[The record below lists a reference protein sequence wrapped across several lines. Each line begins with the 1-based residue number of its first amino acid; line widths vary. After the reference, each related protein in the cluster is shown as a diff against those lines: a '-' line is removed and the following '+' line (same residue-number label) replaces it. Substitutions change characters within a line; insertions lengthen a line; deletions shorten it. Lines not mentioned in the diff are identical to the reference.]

1 VVEIAQKENRIKV
14 AISKTA
20 QQMIKTKSGKET
32 MAEFM
37 RTQGPQD
44 REL

>member
-1 VVEIAQKENRIKV
+1 MENRIKAV
-14 AISKTA
+14 INKTA
-20 QQMIKTKSGKET
+20 PQMIQRKSGKET